1 MSKEIKNSQEAA
13 VAEAVSKTELF
24 FENNGKKFLIGLLL
38 VVVLIAG
45 GYAYKAL
52 VLDKNA
58 ERAAELIVDAQ
69 QRFGEENADFA
80 LALNGDEKGAGFLDV
95 IEQYGSTPVGNLA
108 KHYAGICYVR
118 LGDWANAEKYLAQ
131 FDEVD
136 GLSGELL
143 NAQNAGLLGDVAVE
157 QDKFEEAVA
166 YYKKAIAAS
175 KNNFSAPTY
184 LQKLILVY
192 VALGNAEE
200 AEACFEQLRK
210 EYPFTLETRESE
222 KVMGV
227 FKK

>member
-13 VAEAVSKTELF
+13 VAEAVSKTEVF
-24 FENNGKKFLIGLLL
+24 FENNSKKFLVGLLL

-58 ERAAELIVDAQ
+58 ERAANLIVDAQ

-80 LALNGDEKGAGFLDV
+80 LALNGDENGAGFLDV

-136 GLSGELL
+136 GISGELI
-143 NAQNAGLLGDVAVE
+143 NAQNAGLRGDVAVE
-157 QDKFEEAVA
+157 QDKLEEAVA
-166 YYKKAIAAS
+166 HYKKAIAAS

-184 LQKLILVY
+184 LHKLILVY
-192 VALGNAEE
+192 AALGNAEE

-210 EYPFTLETRESE
+210 EYPFTLETREAE
-222 KVMGV
+222 KVIGV

>member
-1 MSKEIKNSQEAA
+1 MSKEIKNSQEVA
-13 VAEAVSKTELF
+13 VAEAVSKTEAF
-24 FENNGKKFLIGLLL
+24 FENNGKKFLIGLLVVIVL
-38 VVVLIAG
+38 VAG

-80 LALNGDEKGAGFLDV
+80 LALNGDENGAGFLDV

-118 LGDWANAEKYLAQ
+118 LGEWDNAEKYLAQ

-136 GLSGELL
+136 GLSGELI
-143 NAQNAGLLGDVAVE
+143 NAQNAGLRGDVAVE
-157 QDKFEEAVA
+157 QDRYEDAAVL
-166 YYKKAIAAS
+166 YKKAVKAS

-184 LQKLILVY
+184 LHKLILVY
-192 VALGNAEE
+192 TVLNNAEE
-200 AEACFEQLRK
+200 AEKCYDHLRK
-210 EYPFTLETRESE
+210 EYPFSLETREAE
-222 KVMGV
+222 KIMGV